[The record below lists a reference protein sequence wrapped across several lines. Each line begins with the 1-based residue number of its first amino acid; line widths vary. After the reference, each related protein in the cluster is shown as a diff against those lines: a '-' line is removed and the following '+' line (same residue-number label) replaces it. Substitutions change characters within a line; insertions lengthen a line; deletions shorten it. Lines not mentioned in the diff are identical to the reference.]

1 MARKDTGTTVGPLAL
16 FSARLTRLQEAAGL
30 TQTRLA
36 AAVNLSTSQMSAIL
50 NGDIKQLPDW
60 NVVRKV
66 VSACL
71 AHAEHADKLVPPDLH
86 DEEDWR
92 RRYFDLK
99 QDLKAAARRRRGARA
114 TTGRTVETVRQCD
127 PFDLGVHRA
136 LPPTGPV
143 PSAGGP
149 EPLTP
154 YLQRDHDE
162 ELRAAL
168 RRAATGGLSVFA
180 VLAGDSCTGKTRA
193 LYETLLEVIPDWP
206 LLLPADAD
214 ELLLLL
220 QQDRFRA
227 RTVLWLNETQRHL
240 YGTSGEQAA
249 DLLRRKLA
257 ATSGA
262 VAVAA
267 LWRHPYLDELT
278 ATGNSPD
285 VHAAARALL
294 DGPHTHHITM
304 PDRLTGRQQQELA
317 ALADTDKRLA
327 AALAASGPDGDVIQH
342 LTGGPELLHAYT
354 RGGLFTAVEL
364 ALITAA
370 LDARRL
376 GHQSPIP
383 AALLVAAADGY
394 LSPRERPG
402 HADWATTALTGLTT
416 GVRPDGSRTGIRNA
430 VTALRP
436 MRARSGDA
444 ETRYEPDDYLD
455 QHTRQ
460 LRHDQIPPADFW
472 AATGYAQLGE
482 LSALGDAARDRGL
495 YYVACQLYKRA
506 TAFGDT
512 YAASQLIRSL
522 HALHPT
528 DKRPARWAADHA
540 RLDFPGA
547 VTMLL
552 DALHAAEAEDQVAA
566 VLARDPAGHVSL
578 DKPWAVAGLIDAL
591 RSAKAEDQVAAVL
604 ARDPAANVSL
614 DDPYAVARLLDALRE
629 AGAWDRVAVLLARD
643 PAAHAALDDPQ
654 TVARLIKA
662 LEKVDAGDQV
672 MALVGRAAALYDP
685 GAVTRLHDALLGSP
699 ARAQVIT
706 QVIHSVVHGS
716 INNPG
721 AVGWLFDLAQEA
733 EANDQV
739 AFLLAQ
745 DPATHAILD
754 DPYAVARL
762 LDALR
767 KAEAWDQVTALLARN
782 PATHV
787 ALEEPYGV
795 AELLNAL
802 REAEP
807 RMRIAALMAQ
817 DPAAA
822 QAVRRDWDAQAW
834 LFGVLYKAEPGDQV
848 ATLLARDP
856 AAHIALDDPYGV
868 AWLLYA
874 LREAEAWG
882 QVGARGQIAALLAR
896 DPAAHVALDH
906 PYAIASL
913 LDRLQA
919 PEAREQ
925 AAALAA
931 RAAAQSAVDDPGTVA
946 WLLKALHRAGALP
959 QAAALADRAAAH
971 AVLGELD
978 RVTMLLD
985 ALRETDLQEQ
995 ANVLISRLPAAGM
1008 FELFL
1013 TQNGQQGPFRFGRES
1028 DGKPAGPW
1036 SWERLG

>member
-1 MARKDTGTTVGPLAL
+1 MQRDDTGPRVGLTPLAL
-16 FSARLTRLQEAAGL
+16 FCARLKRLQQAAGL
-30 TQTRLA
+30 TQASLA
-36 AAVNLSTSQMSAIL
+36 EAAGLQKSQMSAIL
-50 NGDIKQLPDW
+50 NGDIKKLPDW
-60 NVVRKV
+60 NVVKKV
-66 VSACL
+66 VHACL
-71 AHAEHADKLVPPDLH
+71 FQANETGRLVPPDLC
-86 DEEDWR
+86 DEEEWR
-92 RRYFDLK
+92 RRYFDLE
-99 QDLKAAARRRRGARA
+99 QDLDAAARPRRG
-114 TTGRTVETVRQCD
+114 TQRTAESTVVTVRQGD

-136 LPPTGPV
+136 LPPTGTV
-143 PSAGGP
+143 SVAQDL
-149 EPLTP
+149 ESLTP
-154 YLQRDHDE
+154 YLQRDHDK
-162 ELRAAL
+162 ELCAAL
-168 RRAATGGLSVFA
+168 RRAAADGPSVFA

-193 LYETLLEVIPDWP
+193 LYEALLEVVPDWP
-206 LLLPADAD
+206 LLRPDDAD
-214 ELLLLL
+214 DLLVLLNEG
-220 QQDRFRA
+220 RFRPG
-227 RTVLWLNETQRHL
+227 TVLWLNEAQRHL

-278 ATGNSPD
+278 AAGNSPD
-285 VHAAARALL
+285 MHAAARALL

-317 ALADTDKRLA
+317 VLADTDKRLA
-327 AALAASGPDGDVIQH
+327 AALAASGQDGDVIQH

-354 RGGLFTAVEL
+354 RGGLFTAVEH

-383 AALLVAAADGY
+383 AALLVTAADGY
-394 LSPRERPG
+394 MSPRERPG

-430 VTALRP
+430 VIALRP
-436 MRARSGDA
+436 VRARSGDA

-455 QHTRQ
+455 QHARR
-460 LRHDQIPPADFW
+460 LRHDQLPPADFW
-472 AATGYAQLGE
+472 AATGYAQLRE
-482 LSALGDAARDRGL
+482 LSALGDAAHDRGL

-506 TAFGDT
+506 TAVGDT
-512 YAASQLIRSL
+512 YAASRLIRSL

-540 RLDFPGA
+540 RLDFPGT

-552 DALHAAEAEDQVAA
+552 
-566 VLARDPAGHVSL
+566 
-578 DKPWAVAGLIDAL
+578 DAL

-604 ARDPAANVSL
+604 ARDPAAHVTL
-614 DDPYAVARLLDALRE
+614 DDPHAVARLLDALRE
-629 AGAWDRVAVLLARD
+629 AEAWDRVAALLARD

-654 TVARLIKA
+654 AVGWLIEA
-662 LEKVDAGDQV
+662 LEKVNAGDQV
-672 MALVGRAAALYDP
+672 AALVGRAAALYDP
-685 GAVTRLHDALLGSP
+685 WAVTRLHDALFGSP

-706 QVIHSVVHGS
+706 QVIHSVVHRS
-716 INNPG
+716 IDNPG
-721 AVGWLFDLAQEA
+721 TVGWLFDLAQEA

-767 KAEAWDQVTALLARN
+767 KAEAWGQVSALLARN
-782 PATHV
+782 PAAYV
-787 ALEEPYGV
+787 ALEEPNGV

-807 RMRIAALMAQ
+807 RVRLAALLAQ

-822 QAVRRDWDAQAW
+822 RAVRRDWDAQAW

-856 AAHIALDDPYGV
+856 AAHVALDDPYGV
-868 AWLLYA
+868 AWLLDA

-882 QVGARGQIAALLAR
+882 QVAAQGQIAALVAR
-896 DPAAHVALDH
+896 DPAARVSLDR
-906 PYAIASL
+906 PYAVASL
-913 LDRLQA
+913 LDALQA
-919 PEAREQ
+919 SGAREQ
-925 AAALAA
+925 VAALAA
-931 RAAAQSAVDDPGTVA
+931 RAAAESAIDDPGTVA
-946 WLLKALHRAGALP
+946 WLLKALHRTGALC
-959 QAAALADRAAAH
+959 QAAALADRAAVG
-971 AVLGELD
+971 AVLGESDSVLGAAD
-978 RVTMLLD
+978 GVTRLLS
-985 ALRETDLQEQ
+985 ALRETELQEQ
-995 ANVLISRLPAAGM
+995 VNVLISRLPAAGM

-1013 TQNGQQGPFRFGRES
+1013 AEEGQQERFRFGRES
-1028 DGKPAGPW
+1028 NGRPAEPW
-1036 SWERLG
+1036 GWEDLG